1 MAGRGHHG
9 ASHHGKHHVSHHG
22 SEHVEHHHYKK
33 GGGIPEEHGG
43 KRLDYTAESN
53 VVPEAEGERRKRGG
67 RMNKADGGAVA
78 LRHGGAVHH
87 GKHHVSHHGTEHAE
101 HHHHA
106 DGGAVAL
113 ADGGAV
119 GLKRGGRAK
128 KHVDGEGHKG
138 HRRMDRPG
146 RKRGG
151 GVGSDMT
158 PLTTAARTRE
168 AGAHK
173 ADNDEL
179 EE

>member
-9 ASHHGKHHVSHHG
+9 GATHHGKHHVSHHG
-22 SEHVEHHHYKK
+22 SQHVEHHHYKK
-33 GGGIPEEHGG
+33 GGEVDTDAGAQKRINDPEE
-43 KRLDYTAESN
+43 YA
-53 VVPEAEGERRKRGG
+53 EAEGKMRHRGG
-67 RMNKADGGAVA
+67 KMAGGGAVELA
-78 LRHGGAVHH
+78 HGGAVHH

-113 ADGGAV
+113 A
-119 GLKRGGRAK
+119 RGGRAK

-138 HRRMDRPG
+138 HRRHDRPG

-151 GVGSDMT
+151 GIGSDMT

-173 ADNDEL
+173 ADNDLL